1 MFLDG
6 HKGRKRCHGCRCSQE
21 QLSPRMT
28 LDCLKRGQCCRIISI
43 PSEIVRAQA
52 LRFGIAEG
60 EIVTC
65 REKVPAG
72 PVVIAKNRQEIAVGR
87 KLAQQIQVTEIPS

>member
-1 MFLDG
+1 MIMGGLKKRQHCQGCPCSSRQLPTTLDG
-6 HKGRKRCHGCRCSQE
+6 
-21 QLSPRMT
+21 
-28 LDCLKRGQCCRIISI
+28 LKRGQCCRIISI
-43 PSEIVRAQA
+43 PSEIIRAQA

-65 REKVPAG
+65 REKIPSG

-87 KLAQQIQVTEIPS
+87 RLAQQIQVQQIYS